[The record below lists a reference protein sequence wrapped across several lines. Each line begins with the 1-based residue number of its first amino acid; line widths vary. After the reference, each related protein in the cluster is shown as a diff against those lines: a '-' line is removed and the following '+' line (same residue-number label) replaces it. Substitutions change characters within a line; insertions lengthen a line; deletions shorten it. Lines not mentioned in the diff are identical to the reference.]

1 MQPGK
6 PVARTDGAATSQAGS
21 VAAVADTGGGELPPP
36 PDRPSAAQ
44 GPALPPAP
52 PLPPPP
58 PVDMQRAQA
67 ASTKP
72 TQAPKFDAQVVTI
85 PDDQRTAAKQRF
97 PNGDSEPAVS
107 AGATAKG
114 EGSLLHVVEDRE
126 PQQRHPAEAASAP
139 AAAAAIP
146 GAASAAALP
155 SDNAVKPAAVVD
167 LTAAEAKPSKPS
179 HSFDGKESFISLDLE
194 DGPVAGPPSVDKP
207 PSAGARSAA
216 QPTGAKP
223 AVASLGA
230 SQHAEAKDV
239 DAPEPSSGQGDVL
252 SQLNAQPNAQPT
264 AASATAAAAAGV
276 VAGKRDI
283 RPDLSAST
291 GKERPS
297 SAASQ
302 GFAAAQFSKAD
313 NGQKL
318 LAAPKGKAAA
328 KGNIQIV
335 LTTKHKQVQT
345 CASLNS

>member
-6 PVARTDGAATSQAGS
+6 PVARTDGATTSQAGS
-21 VAAVADTGGGELPPP
+21 VAAAADTGGELPPP
-36 PDRPSAAQ
+36 PDRPGVAQ

-67 ASTKP
+67 PSTKP
-72 TQAPKFDAQVVTI
+72 TQAPKFADAQVITI
-85 PDDQRTAAKQRF
+85 SDDQRTAAKQRF
-97 PNGDSEPAVS
+97 PDGDSEPAAS
-107 AGATAKG
+107 ASAAAKG

-126 PQQRHPAEAASAP
+126 PRQRHPAEAAP
-139 AAAAAIP
+139 ALAAGAAVP
-146 GAASAAALP
+146 GATSAAALP
-155 SDNAVKPAAVVD
+155 SDNPVKSAAVVD
-167 LTAAEAKPSKPS
+167 LTAAEAKSGKPS

-194 DGPVAGPPSVDKP
+194 DAPAAGPSSVDKP
-207 PSAGARSAA
+207 SPAGAENAA
-216 QPTGAKP
+216 QPVGAKP
-223 AVASLGA
+223 AVASLA
-230 SQHAEAKDV
+230 AFQHAEAMEV
-239 DAPEPSSGQGDVL
+239 DAPEPSNGQGNVL
-252 SQLNAQPNAQPT
+252 SQPNAQPT
-264 AASATAAAAAGV
+264 AASATAAAAAGA